1 MDQCMVE
8 LTNNCTFSCAFCMHQ
23 HMKRSRGFMDFD
35 LFRRIVD
42 DVAEH
47 DLAKQLNFS
56 GLGEPMLH
64 PRFFDFADYA
74 AGAGLRINVITNGS
88 LLSPETNERLV
99 DSGITQMLLSLQS
112 PNAES
117 YRLRRA
123 GKPDYETYVA
133 KIRDLVAR
141 RLKAGH
147 GPSLMV
153 SYLITKYNWVLK
165 VAPELS
171 RFRMVDS
178 FAEMRGLV
186 NAWTALAA
194 ECRGEAPKRIGR
206 LGAVAGYVA
215 SNQPLFRIT
224 PEFGLLFVDLH
235 FWWHDRMLPDY
246 LHVKPM
252 KYGVCPLPGTFIVW
266 WDGRTHFCCHGIDIA
281 SDDVRE
287 RPLHEIWTS
296 ERQVHL
302 MEGLE
307 RGELIDPLCR
317 QCRGKVVFRDT
328 GKPVRTRLPLWIHV
342 ARAWKKGRLFEY
354 AKSFVRRRLSGGGEQ
369 GRGRARS

>member
-1 MDQCMVE
+1 MDQCMIE
-8 LTNNCTFSCAFCMHQ
+8 LTNNCSFACAFCIHP
-23 HMKRSRGFMDFD
+23 HMKRPRGYMDFD

-42 DVAEH
+42 DVVEH

-74 AGAGLRINVITNGS
+74 AKAGLRTNVITNCS
-88 LLSPETNERLV
+88 LLSPQTNQRLV

-123 GKPDYETYVA
+123 KKPDYETYLA
-133 KIRDLVAR
+133 NIRGLVAR
-141 RLKAGH
+141 RLKAGR

-171 RFRMVDS
+171 HFRMVDS
-178 FAEMRGLV
+178 FSEMRDLV
-186 NAWTALAA
+186 NAWITLAA
-194 ECRGEAPKRIGR
+194 ESRGEKPELFGW

-224 PEFGLLFVDLH
+224 PEFSVLFVDLH
-235 FWWHDRMLPDY
+235 FWWHDEMLPER
-246 LHVKPM
+246 LHVKRM
-252 KYGVCPLPGTFIVW
+252 QYGVCPLPGTFVVW
-266 WDGRTHFCCHGIDIA
+266 WDGRTHFCCHGVDIA

-296 ERQVHL
+296 DRQVTL
-302 MEGLE
+302 MDALA
-307 RGELIDPLCR
+307 RGELIDPLCQ
-317 QCRGKVVFRDT
+317 QCRGQVVVRET
-328 GKPVRTRLPLWIHV
+328 GRPVRSRLPAWV
-342 ARAWKKGRLFEY
+342 QAARAARTGRLREVIRG
-354 AKSFVRRRLSGGGEQ
+354 FVRRRLSGGSGE
-369 GRGRARS
+369 